1 MGVSFFGLVATFAR
15 NALVEERGPDTR
27 ESATQLVGVERM
39 RSVNTLA
46 IEPQTISTLSGA
58 AKMSLERM

>member
-1 MGVSFFGLVATFAR
+1 MATFAR

-27 ESATQLVGVERM
+27 ESTALSVGVERM
-39 RSVNTLA
+39 GAVNTLA

-58 AKMSLERM
+58 AKMSLKRI